1 MFLIGRKN
9 KRINELDPRVGRKT
23 ITTGSSLQFVEAG
36 FLVNET
42 NPASF
47 LDSEERGVS
56 RRRFRPKGFSPTVP
70 NPGFVIDGVS
80 RHHVRIGD
88 LNLARRF
95 DRWRNTSTHGE
106 FSSREFSRP
115 LRILFSVL
123 RAILFSLDIICR
135 DPEPSRNYPK
145 KKETPCQASCGEKS
159 NEWGGRLET
168 RVLLP
173 FLENMF
179 EENVDIFIGLMI

>member
-1 MFLIGRKN
+1 M
-9 KRINELDPRVGRKT
+9 
-23 ITTGSSLQFVEAG
+23 
-36 FLVNET
+36 NET
-42 NPASF
+42 NPAFSSLF
-47 LDSEERGVS
+47 PIPRKKGFPVEVSGRRALPQRFQILDSLKMV
-56 RRRFRPKGFSPTVP
+56 FP
-70 NPGFVIDGVS
+70 

-95 DRWRNTSTHGE
+95 DRQRSTPTE
-106 FSSREFSRP
+106 EKP
-115 LRILFSVL
+115 LSVEILAPVAHPFSVL
-123 RAILFSLDIICR
+123 RAILFSLDIICC

-159 NEWGGRLET
+159 NEWGGRLEK

-179 EENVDIFIGLMI
+179 EKKLTSSLV